1 MVDGSE
7 EAARGRQIC
16 GERQGRHGRK
26 IFVGARGVGELDSY
40 RVNTALGYVVVEL
53 LDGAFG
59 LHTLVKANEANPLGE
74 ACNTTGQR
82 QGLRYCFQCLHQ
94 CKTPSSR
101 LPHRNWKLF

>member
-16 GERQGRHGRK
+16 GERQGCHGRK

-74 ACNTTGQR
+74 AFIVLFCNR
-82 QGLRYCFQCLHQ
+82 SPLSVFIALSA
-94 CKTPSSR
+94 SSGR
-101 LPHRNWKLF
+101 L